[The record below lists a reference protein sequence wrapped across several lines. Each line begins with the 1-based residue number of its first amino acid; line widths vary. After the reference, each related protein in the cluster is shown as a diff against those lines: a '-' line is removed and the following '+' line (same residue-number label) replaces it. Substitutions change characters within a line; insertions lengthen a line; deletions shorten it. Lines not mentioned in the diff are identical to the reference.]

1 MPRRPGADT
10 ERAMSQEN
18 VEIVERAV
26 AAINQRDIG
35 GYLACCTDDV
45 ELIWITPTSEVAGA
59 SFEGADG
66 IRRFFADIAD
76 FNPDFN
82 IAFERLEAVGTDRV
96 LAFMQLTGSGRA
108 SGISTDAETGNVYD
122 LVDGRIKRIR
132 VFFDRE
138 QALKAVGLSE

>member
-1 MPRRPGADT
+1 
-10 ERAMSQEN
+10 MSQAN

-35 GYLACCTDDV
+35 GYLACCTEDV
-45 ELIWITPTSEVAGA
+45 ELIWITPTSDVAGA

-96 LAFMQLTGSGRA
+96 LALMQLTGSGRA

-132 VFFDRE
+132 VFFVRE

>member
-1 MPRRPGADT
+1 
-10 ERAMSQEN
+10 MSQEN

-26 AAINQRDIG
+26 AAINQRDIA

-45 ELIWITPTSEVAGA
+45 ELIWITPASGVAGA

-76 FNPDFN
+76 FNPAFS
-82 IAFERLEAVGTDRV
+82 IAFERLEAVGTGRV

-108 SGISTDAETGNVYD
+108 SGIPTDAETANVYD
-122 LVDGRIKRIR
+122 LVDGGIKRIR
-132 VFFDRE
+132 VFFDRDE
-138 QALKAVGLSE
+138 ALKAAGLSE

>member
-1 MPRRPGADT
+1 
-10 ERAMSQEN
+10 MSQEN

-45 ELIWITPTSEVAGA
+45 ELIWITPTSDVAGA

-76 FNPDFN
+76 FDPDFN
-82 IAFERLEAVGTDRV
+82 IGFERLEAVGTDRV

-132 VFFDRE
+132 VFFDENRPS
-138 QALKAVGLSE
+138 KP

>member
-1 MPRRPGADT
+1 
-10 ERAMSQEN
+10 MSQEN

-26 AAINQRDIG
+26 AAINQRDIA

-45 ELIWITPTSEVAGA
+45 ELITPVADIAGA
-59 SFEGADG
+59 YEGADG

-76 FNPDFN
+76 ANPDFN
-82 IAFERLEAVGTDRV
+82 LAFERLEAVGTDRV

-108 SGISTDAETGNVYD
+108 SGIPTGAETGNVYD

-138 QALKAVGLSE
+138 EALKAAGLRE

>member
-1 MPRRPGADT
+1 
-10 ERAMSQEN
+10 MSQEN

-26 AAINQRDIG
+26 AAINQRDIA

-45 ELIWITPTSEVAGA
+45 ELIWITPTSDVAGA

-108 SGISTDAETGNVYD
+108 SGIPTDAETGNVYD

-138 QALKAVGLSE
+138 QALEAVGLSE